1 MPGDRVLQYAALAA
15 HRLGDQEILDLQII
29 EAGRVELHHLHVG
42 DAAARAPRHRDAVAG
57 RAPGGG
63 RELIDAPRPAAR
75 EDRRPPD
82 LGVDLPRRFVERID
96 APDAPRPP
104 IPFPLPAGAQADAR
118 LYRGPGGVRVGP

>member
-75 EDRRPPD
+75 EDRRTTD
-82 LGVDLPRRFVERID
+82 MGVDLPHSFVERID
-96 APDAPRPP
+96 APDAPRPR
-104 IPFPLPAGAQADAR
+104 IAR
-118 LYRGPGGVRVGP
+118 KSKLLKYSH